1 MEFEISLDYAIE
13 DLEAYWRAFVWKKP
27 GTPPQK
33 QASPRMHRNAGLVF
47 LALGAL
53 LWILIAPLAA
63 LPELIVGGLL
73 LYSGWYLGRP
83 GAASRWAKKNW
94 GKLQESGRLY
104 QCCFTEEGVWIHD
117 SRSDCRYDYERLES
131 LWEDGDRFYLVL
143 SRRGGSYILSKER
156 FTAGAP
162 EDLPGWWEE
171 RTGKPVERVL

>member
-1 MEFEISLDYAIE
+1 MAFEISLDYAIE

-94 GKLQESGRLY
+94 RKLQESGRLY

-117 SRSDCRYDYERLES
+117 SRSDCRYDYESLES